1 MEVGGPRLGALSRG
15 LNLAVLLL
23 NSGRDLTHQTSGE
36 ESREEVEA
44 MRKVQGEA
52 KMQGRVVGARGQ
64 QRVRTVQDEA
74 ARNIAL
80 LRIAGACVVGNQ
92 KWTAAIRTACP
103 INDKDVKCRC
113 GVDRR

>member
-1 MEVGGPRLGALSRG
+1 MEVGGLRLGALSRG
-15 LNLAVLLL
+15 WNLVLLL
-23 NSGRDLTHQTSGE
+23 NSGRDLTHQASDE

-64 QRVRTVQDEA
+64 QRVRTVQNEA

-80 LRIAGACVVGNQ
+80 LRIVGACVVGNH
-92 KWTAAIRTACP
+92 RGGP
-103 INDKDVKCRC
+103 
-113 GVDRR
+113 RRYERRARSITRM